1 MQRLFVGI
9 ELPEKVRAVVDKAKA
24 QLEPKLKSAKWVR
37 RENLHLT
44 VKFLGYRP
52 EETVPETK
60 AALTEA
66 VAACRTFS
74 VEITDFGAFPSLKRA
89 RILWLGVRPDPRLQ
103 RLYEG
108 IDKALEGLGLEP
120 EKRAFKPHI
129 TVARIKRPELIDLQG
144 VEGPVGAAPLLLE
157 IKEVT
162 LFLSRLSPK
171 GAEYER
177 LARIE
182 LPAGD
187 S

>member
-9 ELPEKVRAVVDKAKA
+9 ELPETVRAAVDKARA
-24 QLEPKLKSAKWVR
+24 LLQPELKSAKWVR

-52 EETVPETK
+52 EETIGETE
-60 AALTEA
+60 AALRAA
-66 VAACRTFS
+66 VSGFRAFAVT
-74 VEITDFGAFPSLKRA
+74 VTDFGAFPSPKRA
-89 RILWLGVRPDPRLQ
+89 RILWLGVSPDPKLQ
-103 RLYEG
+103 RLYEE
-108 IDKALEGLGLEP
+108 IDRALERLGLEL

-129 TVARIKRPELIDLQG
+129 TVARIKRPQPINLRA
-144 VEGPVGAAPLLLE
+144 VGGQAKTEHRLE
-157 IKEVT
+157 IKAVT
-162 LFLSRLSPK
+162 LFLSRLTPK
-171 GAEYER
+171 GAEYVA